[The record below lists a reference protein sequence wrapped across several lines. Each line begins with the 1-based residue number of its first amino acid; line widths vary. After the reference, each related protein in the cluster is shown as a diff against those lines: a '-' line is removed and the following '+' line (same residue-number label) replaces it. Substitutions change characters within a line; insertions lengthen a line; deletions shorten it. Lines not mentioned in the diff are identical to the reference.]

1 MTELNSVKIAGR
13 SEAWRSLFESLAM
26 VKEANRELVEG
37 LRRFVMG
44 IDAVVASDD

>member
-1 MTELNSVKIAGR
+1 MLIGVDLAGR

-26 VKEANRELVEG
+26 EKEVNKEPVEG